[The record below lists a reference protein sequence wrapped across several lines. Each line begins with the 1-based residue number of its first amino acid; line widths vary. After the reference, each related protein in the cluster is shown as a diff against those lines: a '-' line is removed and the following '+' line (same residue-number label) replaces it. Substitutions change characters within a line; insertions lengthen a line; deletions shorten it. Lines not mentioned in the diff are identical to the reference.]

1 MDSKDTAAT
10 IRIYAAAWAR
20 GDIAT
25 IFSLYHPEF
34 TLHYPGA
41 NRLSGVHRGKEAALA
56 AMREFGIATQRK
68 LVEIVAAM
76 AGEGYASIIANEQF
90 HVMADPPVL
99 QRIAAYRVVDGT
111 MRECWMYDGDQ
122 SLIDR
127 LIGS

>member
-68 LVEIVAAM
+68 LAEIVAAM
-76 AGEGYASIIANEQF
+76 AGEGYASIIANNALKYDEELIHSQ
-90 HVMADPPVL
+90 L
-99 QRIAAYRVVDGT
+99 ERAYRGAILAAQEET
-111 MRECWMYDGDQ
+111 T
-122 SLIDR
+122 
-127 LIGS
+127 